1 MLASSAKLSVVMSIG
16 LLIGILL
23 VTLWLMS

>member
-1 MLASSAKLSVVMSIG
+1 MLASSAKLSVVMSISV
-16 LLIGILL
+16 LIGILL